1 MAQDSVGVSALKRA
15 VELLADEGTLLSGT
29 SQDKW
34 DESMIIRIEVEVCGL
49 VFDDDGL
56 TEIGF
61 EAISHASIIG
71 TENDFIVAF
80 ESQGQF
86 FIDFRDLRFFI

>member
-34 DESMIIRIEVEVCGL
+34 DESMIIRIEVEVSRF
-49 VFDDDGL
+49 VFDDDRL
-56 TEIGF
+56 TEVGLKTIGN
-61 EAISHASIIG
+61 SR
-71 TENDFIVAF
+71 IVGA
-80 ESQGQF
+80 
-86 FIDFRDLRFFI
+86 